1 MIKQEKITEIRDRTS
16 IVEVI
21 SDYVTLK
28 KAGRNYQG
36 LCPFHGENPSLRSVK
51 EGISLL
57 RLSSRRKRFHFL

>member
-1 MIKQEKITEIRDRTS
+1 MIRQEKIIEIRDRAS

-36 LCPFHGENPSLRSVK
+36 LCPFHG
-51 EGISLL
+51 
-57 RLSSRRKRFHFL
+57 RKPVVYG